1 MNTVKKIAFAA
12 IAVLFLT
19 TVFSCSQKNYG
30 YAHNKSKQQ
39 VSASTVNPVTTKN
52 NPVEKKYILPN
63 KKKRILGQQKPR
75 I

>member
-1 MNTVKKIAFAA
+1 MSILKRIFF
-12 IAVLFLT
+12 AVLLVIFSA

-30 YAHNKSKQQ
+30 YTHKSKYKTF
-39 VSASTVNPVTTKN
+39 SSTNKPVLTKN

-63 KKKRILGQQKPR
+63 KKKRILGSQKPR